1 VGGVGGGTIGVGG
14 VGVGVGGVG
23 GAIGGVIGG
32 AIGGVIGGAIGG
44 VGGAIAVLT
53 IGCAAFINSSEEDI
67 IPPIFESLFLAG
79 RLLLF

>member
-1 VGGVGGGTIGVGG
+1 VGGIGGTGGGTIGLGGAMGG
-14 VGVGVGGVG
+14 VIGLGGAMGGVG
-23 GAIGGVIGG
+23 GAMGGV
-32 AIGGVIGGAIGG
+32 IGG